1 MLSKKMLLII
11 NPVSGRNKARNG
23 LIDLANVFSNNGYIP
38 TVFSTRGVGD
48 ATEIVLKHA
57 RGFDL
62 VVCRGGDGTFSEI
75 LNGLMR
81 IEDRPPVGF
90 VPAGTTNDLADTFGI
105 STDPRRA
112 AATVIKE
119 NALTNDIGL
128 FNGRYFTSVA
138 TFGFLTES
146 SYATPQNLKNRVGR
160 LAYFLEAT
168 KEVKDIHAMHLRVK
182 SGDFE
187 EEGEYVFGAVSSAFT
202 IGKII
207 KLDPRTVSLNDGK
220 FEVFLAKHPGSAA
233 GWRNMLWSVVDRS
246 FDKRYITMFQAN
258 SITLESIDGEEIPW
272 SLDGEFGGYQT
283 NVDIKIIEKA
293 YRLFRPRQNL

>member
-1 MLSKKMLLII
+1 MVSKKLLLII
-11 NPVSGRNKARNG
+11 NPRSGRNKARNG

-38 TVFSTRGVGD
+38 TVFTTRGVGD
-48 ATEIVLKHA
+48 ATEIVMKHA
-57 RGFDL
+57 HGFDL
-62 VVCRGGDGTFSEI
+62 VVCRGGDGTFSEV

-81 IEDRPPVGF
+81 IENKPPVGF
-90 VPAGTTNDLADTFGI
+90 VPAGTTNDLAATFGI
-105 STDPRRA
+105 SLDPRRA
-112 AATVIKE
+112 AATIIKE
-119 NALTNDIGL
+119 NALTNDIGI

-146 SYATPQNLKNRVGR
+146 SYATSQDLKNRVGR
-160 LAYFLEAT
+160 LAYFMEAT

-207 KLDPRTVSLNDGK
+207 KLDQRTVSLNDGL
-220 FEVFLAKHPGSAA
+220 FEVVLAKHPGRVT
-233 GWRNMLWSVVDRS
+233 GWRNMLWSVLNRT
-246 FDKRYITMFQAN
+246 FDKRYINIFKTN
-258 SITLESIDGEEIPW
+258 SITMESLDGEEIPW
-272 SLDGEFGGYQT
+272 SLDGEFGGYHT
-283 NVDIKIIEKA
+283 DVDITVIEKA